1 MASKNKDQNPPLA
14 GYGALVGTFLA
25 TAAAAVVG
33 LDRAKRLPERV
44 GGADLALLGVAT
56 YSISRTLTR
65 DRVTTFLRDPFV
77 RVQGPAGRGEVE
89 SESRG
94 SGLQRAIGDLVI
106 CPFCISQWV
115 AAAGILGL
123 AVAPRPTRAV
133 ASIFALHTAA
143 EVLNFGHEAAAAGI
157 DRLQAEQKIVQRAVA
172 A

>member
-1 MASKNKDQNPPLA
+1 MPPKNKDQNPPLA

-25 TAAAAVVG
+25 ATGAAVVG
-33 LDRAKRLPERV
+33 LGRAKRLPERV
-44 GGADLALLGVAT
+44 GAGDLALLGVAT
-56 YSISRTLTR
+56 YSLSRTITR

-89 SESRG
+89 SESKG

-115 AAAGILGL
+115 AAAGVLGL

-143 EVLNFGHEAAAAGI
+143 EALNFVHEAAAAGI
-157 DRLQAEQKIVQRAVA
+157 DRLQAEKAITQRKA

>member
-1 MASKNKDQNPPLA
+1 MASKNRDQDPPLA

-25 TAAAAVVG
+25 AAGAAVAG
-33 LDRAKRLPERV
+33 LDRTGKLPERV
-44 GGADLALLGVAT
+44 GAGDLALLGVAT
-56 YSISRTLTR
+56 YSLSRTITR

-106 CPFCISQWV
+106 CPFCISQWI
-115 AAAGILGL
+115 AAAGVIGL

-133 ASIFALHTAA
+133 ASVFALQTVA

-157 DRLQAEQKIVQRAVA
+157 DRLQAEKQLTERKA